1 MGGEASEAAAQILV
15 QHQRKSIEGCICGW
29 GLDGSKLGQSH
40 AAHVIHE
47 LQMAGLDV
55 VWR

>member
-1 MGGEASEAAAQILV
+1 MSGDAGQAAAETMREHAVSRYPQ
-15 QHQRKSIEGCICGW
+15 GCICGW
-29 GLDGSKLGQSH
+29 RGEDH